1 MLPLSSGIQSWSP
14 AVGRVYDAPSTGPA
28 SSSTT
33 TKQREATP
41 LPETAKASANTNT
54 NNTNLPGSRL
64 IEEALG
70 LHHQFGEQNLDENPI
85 TGKPGDFQLSSTGR
99 KVVNLS
105 AAAAANAKKASLL
118 PTLPTLNTKLGGAGE
133 NPLASKPT
141 GKETKSPKT
150 AGGGGLPKGK
160 KRKGSK
166 AAVTPQ

>member
-1 MLPLSSGIQSWSP
+1 MLPISSGVQTWSP
-14 AVGRVYDAPSTGPA
+14 ALGRVYETPSTGPTA
-28 SSSTT
+28 SSTT

-41 LPETAKASANTNT
+41 QPDSTKPTT
-54 NNTNLPGSRL
+54 TTNLPSSRL

-70 LHHQFGEQNLDENPI
+70 LHHQFGEHNLDENPI

-99 KVVNLS
+99 KGVNLS
-105 AAAAANAKKASLL
+105 AAAAANLKKAALI
-118 PTLPTLNTKLGGAGE
+118 PALPTLNTKLGGAGE
-133 NPLASKPT
+133 NPLAAKPT

-150 AGGGGLPKGK
+150 PGGGGGMARVK